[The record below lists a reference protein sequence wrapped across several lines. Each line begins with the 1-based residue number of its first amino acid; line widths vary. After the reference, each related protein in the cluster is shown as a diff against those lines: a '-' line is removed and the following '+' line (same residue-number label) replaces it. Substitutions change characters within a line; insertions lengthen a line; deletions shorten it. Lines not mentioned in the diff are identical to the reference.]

1 MRRRL
6 GYAAFG
12 LLCTLAPTAIL
23 ADTDVYDIELVLFS
37 QTAPSDEHWP
47 EQADAP
53 DRRRARQTLYV
64 DPAVLAAE
72 APRPAIPLAESSA
85 PPPLASG
92 ARPSPAEQ
100 QPLPP
105 GPDAAP
111 LPPVE
116 LLPESALNLRPQAYS
131 LQRQGYQIML
141 HLGWRQVVG
150 ELGSDPWY
158 WLETPGLAGLIKIEK
173 GRYLHIGTEWLIQD
187 ESIPYRL
194 DLGRRMRSEELHYLD
209 HPRAGL
215 LVQILPVESDT
226 LAQSGSRPRP

>member
-1 MRRRL
+1 MHRRL

-12 LLCTLAPTAIL
+12 LLCLLAPTALL

-37 QTAPSDEHWP
+37 QTAQSDEHWP

-53 DRRRARQTLYV
+53 DRQRARQTLYV

-72 APRPAIPLAESSA
+72 APRPAMPLTGSSA
-85 PPPLASG
+85 PPSASG
-92 ARPSPAEQ
+92 ALTPPAQ
-100 QPLPP
+100 QQ
-105 GPDAAP
+105 P

-141 HLGWRQVVG
+141 HLSWRQVVG

-158 WLETPGLAGLIKIEK
+158 WLETPALAGLIKIEK

-215 LVQILPVESDT
+215 LVQILPVEADT
-226 LAQSGSRPRP
+226 LAQSDSRARP